1 MGDATRVSWLGLD
14 EVLEQS
20 TEKSQQAYQRPSV
33 LENPLKDWSSI
44 SKFLTFMRN
53 GNSSGQ
59 RKPTKRRIRKVMMA
73 GWMKNAK
80 FMILYIGVS
89 GIGYNAICI
98 EIFDALVNPVEIYCP
113 PVLRNACRII
123 LYIRPLVNTKTFL
136 RLCSGGYA
144 CSEHETF
151 LRLCSRWG
159 CICIAGCCCRHW
171 KINPLYWT
179 SPWGSIKPFY
189 LSLESLYSILIIEAN
204 LFVTWFMYWLVN

>member
-73 GWMKNAK
+73 G
-80 FMILYIGVS
+80 
-89 GIGYNAICI
+89 
-98 EIFDALVNPVEIYCP
+98 
-113 PVLRNACRII
+113 
-123 LYIRPLVNTKTFL
+123 
-136 RLCSGGYA
+136 
-144 CSEHETF
+144 
-151 LRLCSRWG
+151 
-159 CICIAGCCCRHW
+159 
-171 KINPLYWT
+171 
-179 SPWGSIKPFY
+179 
-189 LSLESLYSILIIEAN
+189 
-204 LFVTWFMYWLVN
+204 